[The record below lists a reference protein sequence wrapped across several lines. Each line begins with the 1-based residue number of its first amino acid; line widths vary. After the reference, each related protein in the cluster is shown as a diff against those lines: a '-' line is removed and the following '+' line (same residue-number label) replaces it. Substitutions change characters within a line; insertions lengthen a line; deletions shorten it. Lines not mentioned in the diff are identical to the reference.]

1 VDDTGVVEW
10 ELLAGLDEADREAVL
25 AAARRRRY
33 TRNEPLFHEGDHG
46 DSLHLIAEGHV
57 AMRVTTPMGEVA
69 TLRIASP
76 GEHLG
81 ELAVLSPAPRNATV
95 VALGDVETL
104 SIQKPMFDE
113 LRRRHPA
120 VDGMAMEGLVAE
132 VRRLAAQLQET
143 MYVPAPTR
151 VLRRLHDLVARFG
164 RTVPLTQD
172 DLAGL
177 AGTSRKTVNEVL
189 RDIEDR
195 GLVRLGRGAVEV
207 LDPAGLDEIALSPS

>member
-1 VDDTGVVEW
+1 VEW
-10 ELLAGLDEADREAVL
+10 ELLAGLGEAERDAVL

-33 TRNEPLFHEGDHG
+33 ARNEALFHEGDHG

-57 AMRVTTPMGEVA
+57 AVRVTTPMGEVA

-95 VALGDVETL
+95 VALDAVETL
-104 SIQKPMFDE
+104 SIQKPDFDD
-113 LRRRHPA
+113 LRRRHPE
-120 VDGMAMEGLVAE
+120 VDAMAMEGLVAE
-132 VRRLAAQLQET
+132 VRRLAAQLQEA
-143 MYVPAPTR
+143 MYVPAPER
-151 VLRRLHDLVARFG
+151 VRRRLVDLVARFG

-189 RDIEDR
+189 RDAEAR
-195 GLVRLGRGAVEV
+195 GIVRLGRGRIEV
-207 LDPAGLDEIALSPS
+207 LDPAALSPP

>member
-1 VDDTGVVEW
+1 
-10 ELLAGLDEADREAVL
+10 VL
-25 AAARRRRY
+25 TAARTRHYRR
-33 TRNEPLFHEGDHG
+33 NDALFHEGDHG

-57 AMRVTTPMGEVA
+57 AVRVTTPLGEVA

-104 SIQKPMFDE
+104 SIQKPAFDD

-120 VDGMAMEGLVAE
+120 VDRIAMEGLVAE
-132 VRRLAAQLQET
+132 VRRLAAQLQEA
-143 MYVPAPTR
+143 MYVPAPSR
-151 VLRRLHDLVARFG
+151 VLRRLLDLVARFG
-164 RTVPLTQD
+164 PTVPLTQD

-189 RDIEDR
+189 GDAQER
-195 GLVRLGRGAVEV
+195 GLVRLGRGTVEV
-207 LDPAGLDEIALSPS
+207 LDPAALEEVALSPP